1 MCSENNLQQSQNQDC
16 THSEDN
22 TENVKFAYGK
32 AIDAYNEHRR
42 SYQAWV
48 NLYAIFT
55 GAFFIALYSTMA
67 WDSDDRHWFT
77 ILISLLGLFTSI
89 CWLASV
95 VGYYA
100 WMKSWIEVVKSL
112 EEELF
117 DEEIPKWLAMILS
130 ALSPLIIYFCSGKL
144 FSSSLGTN

>member
-32 AIDAYNEHRR
+32 AIDAYNKHRR

-55 GAFFIALYSTMA
+55 GASFIALYSTIT

-77 ILISLLGLFTSI
+77 ILISLLGLFASI

-95 VGYYA
+95 VGHYA
-100 WMKSWIEVVKSL
+100 WMKSWIEVVKVL
-112 EEELF
+112 GKELF
-117 DEEIPKWLAMILS
+117 SEEIPKWVAMILS
-130 ALSPLIIYFCSGKL
+130 ALFLLIIYFYSGTL
-144 FSSSLGTN
+144 FSSSPRTN